1 MKPVSIKYIL
11 VESFNNILR
20 NKVLFITSIFTVCVT
35 ILLMGVVGILLM
47 NVSYNSDEMLDEML
61 HITVY
66 VIPEAD
72 EKTLNEIQDV
82 IVNDPHVES
91 STYVSKLEAYEASK
105 ELVGEEVM
113 EELGYDFL
121 PPSFIVKL
129 NDVTYANIFVHKM
142 SSMSNIYEVKYSS
155 ESYERAGR
163 ISYTIRYVCGALT
176 GLLGILSLFLISNT
190 IKITVSSS
198 KEEVTIM
205 RYIGASEARI
215 KVPFFLQG
223 GFIGFLGAIISFI
236 IAGFGYNYIY
246 TKLEGSLSDYIGV
259 LELVPIPQMLLV
271 LLGVFMLYGIV
282 LGVLG
287 SFFAIRK
294 YLKA

>member
-1 MKPVSIKYIL
+1 MKLVSIKYVL
-11 VESFNNILR
+11 VESFNKINR

-35 ILLMGVVGILLM
+35 ILLMGIVGILLM
-47 NVSYNSDEMLDEML
+47 NVSYNSDTMLDEML

-72 EKTLNEIQDV
+72 ERTLNEIQDI
-82 IVNDPHVES
+82 IVSDPHVS
-91 STYVSKLEAYEASK
+91 DSRYISQLEAFETSK
-105 ELVGEEVM
+105 ELVGEELM

-121 PPSFIVKL
+121 PPSFVVKL
-129 NDVTYANIFVHKM
+129 DDVTYANIFVHKM
-142 SSMSNIYEVKYSS
+142 EELSNILEVKYSS
-155 ESYERAGR
+155 ESYEKAGN
-163 ISYTIRYVCGALT
+163 ISYTIRYVSGILA
-176 GLLGILSLFLISNT
+176 GLLGVLSLFLISNT
-190 IKITVSSS
+190 IKITVSTS

-215 KVPFFLQG
+215 KAPFYLQG
-223 GFIGFLGAIISFI
+223 GFMGFLGAIISFI

-246 TKLEGSLSDYIGV
+246 IKLGGDLSEFIGA
-259 LELVPIPQMLLV
+259 LKLVPVPQMLLV

-287 SFFAIRK
+287 SYFAIRK
-294 YLKA
+294 YLKV

>member
-11 VESFNNILR
+11 VESFNNIVR

-47 NVSYNSDEMLDEML
+47 NVSYNSDTMMEEMLN
-61 HITVY
+61 ITVY

-72 EKTLNEIQDV
+72 EKTLNDVQD
-82 IVNDPHVES
+82 ILINDPHVADIKYIS
-91 STYVSKLEAYEASK
+91 QLEAYEASK
-105 ELVGEEVM
+105 ELVGEEIM
-113 EELGYDFL
+113 EELGHDFL
-121 PPSFIVKL
+121 PASFIVKL
-129 NDVTYANIFVHKM
+129 DDVTYANIFVRKM
-142 SSMSNIYEVKYSS
+142 VAMSNIYEVKYSS
-155 ESYERAGR
+155 EAYERAGS
-163 ISYTIRYVCGALT
+163 ISYTIRYVCGILT
-176 GLLGILSLFLISNT
+176 GLLGVLSLFLISNT
-190 IKITVSSS
+190 IKITVSTS

-215 KVPFFLQG
+215 KAPFYLQG

-246 TKLEGSLSDYIGV
+246 TRLEGSLSEYIGA
-259 LELVPIPQMLLV
+259 LELVPVSQMLLV

-282 LGVLG
+282 LGILG

>member
-1 MKPVSIKYIL
+1 MKLVSIKYVL
-11 VESFNNILR
+11 VESFNKINR

-35 ILLMGVVGILLM
+35 ILLMGIVGILLM
-47 NVSYNSDEMLDEML
+47 NVSYNSDTILDEML

-72 EKTLNEIQDV
+72 ERTLNEIQDI
-82 IVNDPHVES
+82 IVSDPHVS
-91 STYVSKLEAYEASK
+91 DSRYVSQLEAFETSK
-105 ELVGEEVM
+105 ELVGEELM

-129 NDVTYANIFVHKM
+129 DDVTYANIFVRKM
-142 SSMSNIYEVKYSS
+142 EEISNILEVKYSS
-155 ESYERAGR
+155 ESYEKAGN
-163 ISYTIRYVCGALT
+163 ISYTIRYVSGILA
-176 GLLGILSLFLISNT
+176 GLLGVLSLFLISNT
-190 IKITVSSS
+190 IKITVSTS

-215 KVPFFLQG
+215 KAPFYLQG
-223 GFIGFLGAIISFI
+223 GFMGFLGAIISFI

-246 TKLEGSLSDYIGV
+246 TKLGGGLSEYIGA
-259 LELVPIPQMLLV
+259 LELVPVSQMLLI